1 MHEIIKILH
10 QTQKTL
16 HQTFF
21 FLPQIRKF
29 LLQIS
34 IFYTKLVTL
43 LGFRTNVL
51 KKFIISN
58 SKQRIDRKQQKHIKL
73 IFQKNEKLHKP
84 ASNKIMTIFKIRF
97 GKHNNFICKTRLP
110 NFFNKAG
117 LVTMLDIL
125 TLGWSKLPNYCI
137 FKVQQVQCSSTERK
151 NADNFNNLG

>member
-1 MHEIIKILH
+1 MHQIIKILH

-21 FLPQIRKF
+21 FLPQIRKC

-73 IFQKNEKLHKP
+73 IFQKNRQKMKNYINLHQIKSWP
-84 ASNKIMTIFKIRF
+84 YLKYDLESIITSYV
-97 GKHNNFICKTRLP
+97 KHDFQTSLIKQGSL
-110 NFFNKAG
+110 
-117 LVTMLDIL
+117 
-125 TLGWSKLPNYCI
+125 
-137 FKVQQVQCSSTERK
+137 QCSIFWR
-151 NADNFNNLG
+151 

>member
-1 MHEIIKILH
+1 MHQIIKILH

-21 FLPQIRKF
+21 FLPQIRKC

-73 IFQKNEKLHKP
+73 IFQKNRQKMKNYINLHQIKWWP
-84 ASNKIMTIFKIRF
+84 YLKYDLESIITSYV
-97 GKHNNFICKTRLP
+97 KHDFQTSLIKQGSL
-110 NFFNKAG
+110 
-117 LVTMLDIL
+117 
-125 TLGWSKLPNYCI
+125 
-137 FKVQQVQCSSTERK
+137 QCSIFWR
-151 NADNFNNLG
+151 